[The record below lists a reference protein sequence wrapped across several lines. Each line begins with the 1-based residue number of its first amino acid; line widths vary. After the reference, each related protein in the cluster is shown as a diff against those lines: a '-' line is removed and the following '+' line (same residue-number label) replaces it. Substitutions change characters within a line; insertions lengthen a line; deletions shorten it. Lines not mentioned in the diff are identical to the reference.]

1 MADVEQTSLDE
12 PIVFTHPSFSY
23 LSPKIVLKRLPYGI
37 GMFATETIAKDELL
51 IGWAGKVVHLKEVL
65 ALSDDDRGHILQI
78 DDYLFQIPFWPEY
91 VALSSPLSSS
101 TSQKQACLI
110 GALDSN
116 VASRF

>member
-1 MADVEQTSLDE
+1 MADVAETSLDE
-12 PIVFTHPSFSY
+12 PITFTHPAFSY

-37 GMFATETIAKDELL
+37 GMFAAETIVKDELL

-91 VALSSPLSSS
+91 VPFLS
-101 TSQKQACLI
+101 
-110 GALDSN
+110 
-116 VASRF
+116 